1 MMKENKERFDL
12 EAITRNITE
21 NYKPAMVQLT
31 SYEQEQEDN
40 AIISYEELVN
50 KMENNHINYDT
61 SYVHHDDEV
70 SVKKIDLDNEYS
82 EPDNKVSNETSG
94 LKLTDYEKEEEFLR
108 SLRQLQSNLA
118 R

>member
-1 MMKENKERFDL
+1 MKNKERFDL
-12 EAITRNITE
+12 EAITKNITE
-21 NYKPAMVQLT
+21 NYKPEMVQLT

-50 KMENNHINYDT
+50 RMESNRLNYDP
-61 SYVHHDDEV
+61 SYVHHDDEI
-70 SVKKIDLDNEYS
+70 SVKKIDLDNEYY
-82 EPDNKVSNETSG
+82 EEDKKVSDQTSG
-94 LKLTDYEKEEEFLR
+94 LTLMDYEKEEKFLE